1 MIKIL
6 VLLDK
11 QNIITIEATGHS
23 GYAEAGSDIICS
35 AVSTLTQNLIL
46 GLEEVVKIK
55 PIYSIDEDIPDLKVS
70 LPNNLNEEENK
81 NAQILMRSTYLGLKN
96 LSDSYK
102 KYISIKEKHYD

>member
-6 VLLDK
+6 VLKDK

-23 GYAEAGSDIICS
+23 CYAEFGSDIVCS

-55 PIYSIDEDIPDLKVS
+55 PNYIIDEEIPHLMVS
-70 LPNNLNEEENK
+70 LPNDLTKEQSRD
-81 NAQILMRSTYLGLKN
+81 AQILMQSTYLGLRN
-96 LSDSYK
+96 LSNSYK